1 MLFPFLFSLNLSCHF
16 VSQVGFHRPGGRLHR
31 NVPDE
36 TSRLRRLA
44 RRGGCARCRGGSGSG
59 GGTRCRGSSGCA
71 GCAGGSGGT
80 GGCGILGISGNEIG
94 VVTFG
99 LKACGSET
107 HTRLSFQK
115 RRDAFRGSGQSRA
128 VVRGR
133 RSIEPGH
140 VPARICNCRRGNT
153 AHAKIT
159 VPRRKLRIVHGC
171 GNHGPPAKS
180 PRTPRLMS
188 VIDKAVNG

>member
-44 RRGGCARCRGGSGSG
+44 RRGGCARCRGSSGSG
-59 GGTRCRGSSGCA
+59 GGTRCRGSS

-115 RRDAFRGSGQSRA
+115 RRDAFRGSGHNPVPLCEEGGPVSQDTF
-128 VVRGR
+128 
-133 RSIEPGH
+133 
-140 VPARICNCRRGNT
+140 PARICNCRRGNT

-171 GNHGPPAKS
+171 GNHGPPLRN
-180 PRTPRLMS
+180 PL
-188 VIDKAVNG
+188 VLHG

>member
-1 MLFPFLFSLNLSCHF
+1 M
-16 VSQVGFHRPGGRLHR
+16 SQVGFHRPGGGRLHR

-44 RRGGCARCRGGSGSG
+44 RRGGCARCRGSSGSG

-71 GCAGGSGGT
+71 GGSGGT
-80 GGCGILGISGNEIG
+80 GGTGGTGGARGCGILGISGNEIG

-133 RSIEPGH
+133 RSSEPGH
-140 VPARICNCRRGNT
+140 VPSSNLQLPSREHGTCKNYGSETQVENRT
-153 AHAKIT
+153 W
-159 VPRRKLRIVHGC
+159 VRKSWS
-171 GNHGPPAKS
+171 PPAKS

-188 VIDKAVNG
+188 VIDKAVSG